1 MILGG
6 MKEAGEDDPTG
17 EPAAFAVNPIA
28 LQEELKEVS
37 VQA

>member
-1 MILGG
+1 

-17 EPAAFAVNPIA
+17 EPAIFAPNPAA
-28 LQEELKEVS
+28 LQEEIKEVS